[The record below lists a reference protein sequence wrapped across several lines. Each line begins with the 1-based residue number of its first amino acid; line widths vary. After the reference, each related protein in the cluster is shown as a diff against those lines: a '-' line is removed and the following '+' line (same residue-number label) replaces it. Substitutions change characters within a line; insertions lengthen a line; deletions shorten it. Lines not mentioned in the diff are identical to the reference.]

1 MATYIVLL
9 GPPGVGKGTQAKI
22 LSERSGL
29 AHISSGDLFRENLN
43 NQTELG
49 KLAQTYMTRGE
60 LVPDDVTIA
69 MIRERLSR
77 PDCGTGAI
85 LDGFPRTPAQA
96 EALEDML
103 HEFNGHVD
111 VVPFIT
117 AAEDVL
123 IDRLSSR
130 WTCRAGG
137 HIYNEKFNPP
147 RDAGKCDLDGSE
159 LYQRDDDKAET
170 VKRRIDVYLEQTAP
184 LISYYRD
191 HGKLVEVNGMQPI
204 EQVTEDLLQI
214 LKKQLS

>member
-29 AHISSGDLFRENLN
+29 VHISSGDIFRENLKN
-43 NQTELG
+43 ETELG
-49 KLAQTYMTRGE
+49 KLAQTYMTKGE

-69 MIRERLSR
+69 MIKERLSR
-77 PDCGTGAI
+77 PDCKNGAI

-96 EALEDML
+96 EALENML

-111 VVPFIT
+111 MVPFI
-117 AAEDVL
+117 AADEDTLVE
-123 IDRLSSR
+123 RLSAR

-137 HIYNEKFNPP
+137 HIFNEKFNPEKE
-147 RDAGKCDLDGSE
+147 RGKCDFDGSE
-159 LYQRDDDKAET
+159 LYQRDDDKADT
-170 VKRRIDVYLEQTAP
+170 VKRRIDVYLEQTSP

-191 HGKLVEVNGMQPI
+191 HGKLVEIDGMQPI
-204 EQVTEDLLQI
+204 EQVTEDLLHA
-214 LKKQLS
+214 LKK

>member
-29 AHISSGDLFRENLN
+29 AHISSGDLFRENLK

-49 KLAQTYMTRGE
+49 KLAQTYMTKGE

-77 PDCGTGAI
+77 PDCKEGAI

-96 EALEDML
+96 DALEEML

-117 AAEDVL
+117 ADEDTLVE
-123 IDRLSSR
+123 RLSAR
-130 WTCRAGG
+130 WTCRASG
-137 HIYNEKFNPP
+137 HIFNEKFNPE
-147 RDAGKCDLDGSE
+147 RIRGVCDFDGSE
-159 LYQRDDDKAET
+159 LYQRDDDRAET
-170 VKRRIDVYLEQTAP
+170 VKRRIDVYLAQTSP
-184 LISYYRD
+184 LIDYYRNN
-191 HGKLVEVNGMQPI
+191 GKLVEVDGMESI
-204 EQVTEDLLQI
+204 EQVTTDLLQAV
-214 LKKQLS
+214 KK